1 MSKVLAA
8 KYNRPDEIVGG
19 ILNKGTMM
27 QFPGDSQKVSKSNCL
42 TMLKVRR
49 DLKKYAME
57 SKLDSFYLSSIAG
70 KCFNEVE
77 YGRYIRESELDET
90 AFQDDVRKA
99 AALKRKTAIMNSTTV
114 PGDTDK
120 ELSEA
125 VKLRDLSD
133 DESSD
138 AETDKFSFVEHP
150 KAVDHDPGSK
160 RQRKHFF
167 KFMEGVMS
175 NQLHYSENQ
184 IKIVKRVKIN
194 MTYLQLSISIP
205 TPKASLVSYQAVAR
219 FIRTPAESQ
228 QSHCNSVNTSA
239 RI

>member
-1 MSKVLAA
+1 MAGIKNEQAKVALIFESLAVSEDRSHLKGLTNLSDCQQYLRQ
-8 KYNRPDEIVGG
+8 KYNRPHKIVGA

-42 TMLKVRR
+42 TMLEVRR

-70 KCFNEVE
+70 KCFTEVE

-90 AFQDDVRKA
+90 AFQEDVRKA

-125 VKLRDLSD
+125 AKLRDLSD
-133 DESSD
+133 DDE
-138 AETDKFSFVEHP
+138 
-150 KAVDHDPGSK
+150 
-160 RQRKHFF
+160 R
-167 KFMEGVMS
+167 
-175 NQLHYSENQ
+175 
-184 IKIVKRVKIN
+184 
-194 MTYLQLSISIP
+194 
-205 TPKASLVSYQAVAR
+205 
-219 FIRTPAESQ
+219 
-228 QSHCNSVNTSA
+228 
-239 RI
+239 